1 MITVV
6 ALLFFPVVLAISL
19 FRLFQLPRDLI
30 ARTRWLHPQH
40 KLAAGFALGTA
51 YLALAGY
58 TTLLLY
64 TLAVAF
70 ATPPRTLNGVLQ
82 VAAVFGGYPLVCL
95 VFEWVY
101 YYAILPRSKP

>member
-19 FRLFQLPRDLI
+19 YRLYQLPRDLI

-40 KLAAGFALGTA
+40 KWAAGLASGFT

-64 TLAVAF
+64 TLARVF
-70 ATPPRTLNGVLQ
+70 ASPPQTLEDGLKT
-82 VAAVFGGYPLVCL
+82 AAVFGGYPLACL
-95 VFEWVY
+95 AFEWVY
-101 YYAILPRSKP
+101 FYAILPRSKP